1 MNLWLIGISSF
12 SLYMTAA
19 LSGASL
25 VFLAII
31 SACFFRAVAR
41 NKSPAVTNIA
51 SVRYVTISLKS

>member
-1 MNLWLIGISSF
+1 
-12 SLYMTAA
+12 MTAA